1 MMSLRLLWHITYIN
15 GLTPWCRRPLLMVLG
30 TDRVACACAQGFSVH
45 PVCMHIYIYY
55 TWKAG
60 VRQGGRSRPET

>member
-1 MMSLRLLWHITYIN
+1 MVIN

-30 TDRVACACAQGFSVH
+30 TERVACACAQGFSVH
-45 PVCMHIYIYY
+45 PVCMYIYIYIEIYIY